1 MKKKVSNIMTIGT
14 NKIKIKNRF
23 EQSDVA
29 ETINC

>member
-1 MKKKVSNIMTIGT
+1 MTIGT

-29 ETINC
+29 ETINCQSDTN